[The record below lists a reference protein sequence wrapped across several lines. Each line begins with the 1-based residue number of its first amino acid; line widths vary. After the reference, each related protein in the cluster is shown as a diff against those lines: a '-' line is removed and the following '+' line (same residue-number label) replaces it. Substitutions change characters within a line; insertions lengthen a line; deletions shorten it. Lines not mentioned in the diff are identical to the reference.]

1 MSSFNR
7 RLFVLSLAALGGCGF
22 QPAYGPTG
30 PAKALR
36 GQIRAADPTSRD
48 GFNLVR
54 RLEDRLDQ
62 PDNAKYA
69 LNYEITKTPEG
80 VAITPEQVVT
90 RYTVE
95 GSIVFTVTDIVTD
108 AQVYSGRVNSF
119 TSYSATG
126 TALNTQS
133 AARDAD
139 DRLMTILADQII
151 TQLVATS
158 AGWAT

>member
-1 MSSFNR
+1 MSLFNR
-7 RLFVLSLAALGGCGF
+7 RIFLLSLAALGGCGF

-30 PAKALR
+30 PATALR
-36 GQIRAADPTSRD
+36 GQIRAADPTDRY
-48 GFNLVR
+48 GFNLVK

-69 LNYEITKTPEG
+69 LGYTISTTSEG
-80 VAITPEQVVT
+80 VAITTEEVVN
-90 RYTVE
+90 RYTITGKVA
-95 GSIVFTVTDIVTD
+95 FTVTDTTTD
-108 AQVYSGRVNSF
+108 TEVYSGKVDSF

-133 AARDAD
+133 AARDAY
-139 DRLMTILADQII
+139 DRLMTILADQIV

-158 AGWAT
+158 ASWAS